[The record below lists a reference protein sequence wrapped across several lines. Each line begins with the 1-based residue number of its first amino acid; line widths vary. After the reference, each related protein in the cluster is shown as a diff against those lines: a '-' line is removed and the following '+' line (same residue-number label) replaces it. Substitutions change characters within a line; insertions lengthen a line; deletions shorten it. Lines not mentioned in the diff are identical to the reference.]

1 MDKKTVH
8 LPGIAP
14 GGCLLFLKYPVWT
27 GYFRRNRQKV
37 KGIMK
42 KIVKILRGIGYLAAF
57 SLILYPVVSNYINQ
71 MNSTTIATDYEQEVS
86 HLSEEQENAMIE
98 QAQEYNESL
107 IGIGS
112 IADPFSESNE
122 NQTENDVYN
131 NLLKIDDT
139 GMMGYIDIPKLD
151 VVLPVYH
158 GTSEKVLQ
166 SGVGHLKNT
175 SLPVGGESCHA
186 VLSGHRGLANAKI
199 FTDLNKMEVGDVFY
213 IKVLHHTFAYQV
225 DQILTVL
232 PSDTDALQIEK
243 GKDYVTLVTCTP
255 YAVNTHRLL
264 VRGTRIPYEEAQK
277 IDEEVGLQCTIPFNL
292 ILLIAGIVA
301 FIIIWVSIKL
311 HKRRKEK
318 KTMQHNIYLY
328 IMVSALVSFAV
339 RAVPLTLI
347 RKKIE
352 NPFLKSF
359 LFYVPYV
366 TLSVMTFPAIVET
379 TAVPIAGVLALIAGI
394 IAARKGVS
402 MFLVA
407 VICCVIVF
415 AAEMLI

>member
-1 MDKKTVH
+1 
-8 LPGIAP
+8 
-14 GGCLLFLKYPVWT
+14 
-27 GYFRRNRQKV
+27 
-37 KGIMK
+37 MK
-42 KIVKILRGIGYLAAF
+42 KVVKILRGIGYLLAF

-86 HLSEEQENAMIE
+86 HLSEDQENAMIK

-122 NQTENDVYN
+122 NQTEDDEYN
-131 NLLKIDDT
+131 KLLKIDDT

-232 PSDTDALQIEK
+232 PSDTDA
-243 GKDYVTLVTCTP
+243 
-255 YAVNTHRLL
+255 AVNTHRLL

-277 IDEEVGLQCTIPFNL
+277 IDEEVGLQRTIPFNL
-292 ILLIAGIVA
+292 ILLIGGIIA
-301 FIIIWVSIKL
+301 FIIIWVSIKY

-318 KTMQHNIYLY
+318 KHEQN
-328 IMVSALVSFAV
+328 
-339 RAVPLTLI
+339 
-347 RKKIE
+347 
-352 NPFLKSF
+352 N
-359 LFYVPYV
+359 
-366 TLSVMTFPAIVET
+366 
-379 TAVPIAGVLALIAGI
+379 
-394 IAARKGVS
+394 
-402 MFLVA
+402 
-407 VICCVIVF
+407 
-415 AAEMLI
+415 

>member
-1 MDKKTVH
+1 M
-8 LPGIAP
+8 
-14 GGCLLFLKYPVWT
+14 
-27 GYFRRNRQKV
+27 
-37 KGIMK
+37 
-42 KIVKILRGIGYLAAF
+42 
-57 SLILYPVVSNYINQ
+57 
-71 MNSTTIATDYEQEVS
+71 
-86 HLSEEQENAMIE
+86 
-98 QAQEYNESL
+98 
-107 IGIGS
+107 
-112 IADPFSESNE
+112 
-122 NQTENDVYN
+122 
-131 NLLKIDDT
+131 
-139 GMMGYIDIPKLD
+139 
-151 VVLPVYH
+151 
-158 GTSEKVLQ
+158 
-166 SGVGHLKNT
+166 
-175 SLPVGGESCHA
+175 
-186 VLSGHRGLANAKI
+186 
-199 FTDLNKMEVGDVFY
+199 
-213 IKVLHHTFAYQV
+213 
-225 DQILTVL
+225 

-277 IDEEVGLQCTIPFNL
+277 IDEEVGLQRTIPFNL

-407 VICCVIVF
+407 VICCVIMF